1 MKKILSKILV
11 CALLALLALSTVSMY
26 MPVSAASPVS
36 TMSYD
41 EYNFSFTGTYT
52 IGRNMDGMWM
62 DVTVRG
68 TAANNNNET
77 IFFDVYVLNTNK
89 THSYTFLTDGQDH
102 TYKNIFLSF
111 AGGSNVQ
118 FSFTGANPEIQI
130 NMYLEMGS

>member
-52 IGRNMDGMWM
+52 IGRNMAGTWM
-62 DVTVRG
+62 DIIVRG

-77 IFFDVYVLNTNK
+77 IFLDVFVTNTGATK
-89 THSYTFLTDGQDH
+89 SYTFLTDGQDH
-102 TYKNIFLSF
+102 RYNNIFLGFS
-111 AGGSNVQ
+111 GGSNVG
-118 FSFTGANPEIQI
+118 FSFRGANPAIQI
-130 NMYLEMGS
+130 NMHLEMGS

>member
-41 EYNFSFTGTYT
+41 ELNFSFTNTCR
-52 IGRNMDGMWM
+52 ISRNMDGMWM
-62 DVTVRG
+62 DITVRG

-77 IFFDVYVLNTNK
+77 IFLDVFVTNTGATK
-89 THSYTFLTDGQDH
+89 SYTFLTDGQDH
-102 TYKNIFLSF
+102 TFKNIFLGFS
-111 AGGSNVQ
+111 GGSNVI
-118 FSFTGANPEIQI
+118 FTFTGANPAIQI